1 MISYRRLDWRL
12 GNMRDLMCWVSWE
25 VRCWRRVLPMDPV
38 PLTVSEERYAFF
50 IPWFVEAFLSPE
62 RLCGLMVSGP
72 VLLT

>member
-1 MISYRRLDWRL
+1 
-12 GNMRDLMCWVSWE
+12 
-25 VRCWRRVLPMDPV
+25 MDPV

-62 RLCGLMVSGP
+62 RLCGLMVPGP